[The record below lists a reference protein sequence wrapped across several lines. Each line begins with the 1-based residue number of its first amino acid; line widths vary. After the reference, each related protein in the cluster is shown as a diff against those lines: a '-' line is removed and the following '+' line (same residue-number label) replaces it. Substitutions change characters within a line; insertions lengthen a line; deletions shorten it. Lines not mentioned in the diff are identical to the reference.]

1 MPRVVHPPWQ
11 ACRRNRAVAVAL
23 ALLTV
28 SAHAQQ
34 EAERWRELVVA
45 PEEANCP
52 AYRSSHY
59 SYYASGRGATENW
72 LERRLAARLGAPERQ
87 SFRTPYTG
95 ALMVA
100 EMEKP
105 CIGGARHPD
114 CTPRRPS
121 GRVSEVPYWY
131 GPERYAA
138 EIEHLVARK
147 EAHDSGLCHAP
158 RYLKRAFAND
168 ALNLTLATSPTN
180 RAKSSHDGAE
190 WSPPRNRCWWAV
202 VNVLVRRKYSLTVDA
217 AERDA
222 LEEVIESENCAEN
235 PWLAYLALP
244 DLDGLRA
251 MPGPEPTAMASGA
264 SVLAFPVAL
273 ASTASG
279 ILADAGTASDAAS
292 PLALYDDNANG
303 RITCAEARA
312 HDIAPVGADHPAYA
326 YMNDRDG
333 DGVVCE

>member
-1 MPRVVHPPWQ
+1 MPRMVNAPPWVESW
-11 ACRRNRAVAVAL
+11 RRPAAVAL
-23 ALLTV
+23 ALLLV
-28 SAHAQQ
+28 GWVQAQQ
-34 EAERWRELVVA
+34 KPERWQDLVVA

-59 SYYASGRGATENW
+59 SYYASGRGRTENW
-72 LERRLAARLGAPERQ
+72 LERRLAARLGAPQRQ

-105 CIGGARHPD
+105 CVGGARHPD

-121 GRVSEVPYWY
+121 GRLSEVPYWY

-168 ALNLTLATSPTN
+168 TLNLTLATSPTN

-190 WSPPRNRCWWAV
+190 WSPPQNRCWWAV
-202 VNVLVRRKYSLTVDA
+202 VNVLVRRKYSLTIDA

-222 LEEVIESENCAEN
+222 LDEVIEGENCAES

-244 DLDGLRA
+244 DLDSLRS
-251 MPGPEPTAMASGA
+251 MPGPEPTALATGVA
-264 SVLAFPVAL
+264 PLAFSVTL
-273 ASTASG
+273 AAAAGNPAPAS
-279 ILADAGTASDAAS
+279 AASDSSS

-312 HDIAPVGADHPAYA
+312 HDIAPVAADHPAYA

>member
-1 MPRVVHPPWQ
+1 MPGVVQ
-11 ACRRNRAVAVAL
+11 VRGCGVVAAL
-23 ALLTV
+23 AALV
-28 SAHAQQ
+28 AFGGVAHAQVEQ
-34 EAERWRELVVA
+34 SERWRGLVVA
-45 PEEANCP
+45 PEDANCP
-52 AYRSSHY
+52 AYQSSHY
-59 SYYASGRGATENW
+59 SYYSSGRGSTENW
-72 LERRLAARLGAPERQ
+72 LERYLAARLGAPQRQ

-95 ALMVA
+95 ALMVV

-105 CIGGARHPD
+105 CVGGARHPG

-121 GRVSEVPYWY
+121 GQVSDVPYWY

-158 RYLKRAFAND
+158 RYRKRAFAND

-180 RAKSSHDGAE
+180 RAKSSYDGAE
-190 WSPPRNRCWWAV
+190 WSPPQNRCWWAV
-202 VNVLVRRKYSLTVDA
+202 VNVLVRRKHSLTIDM

-222 LEEVIESENCAEN
+222 LEEVIGSEACGEN

-244 DLDGLRA
+244 DPDSLRP
-251 MPGPEPTAMASGA
+251 MPGPEPTS
-264 SVLAFPVAL
+264 LAVAALTLPVTL
-273 ASTASG
+273 ASATASG
-279 ILADAGTASDAAS
+279 SPRADVSADAAS

-312 HDIAPVGADHPAYA
+312 HGIAPVGADHPAYA

-333 DGVVCE
+333 DGVVCER